1 MEKLFTSLG
10 LMSGTSMDGID
21 ASVIKSDGKREFTII
36 YDKYFKYSDKL
47 HDNLVNLR
55 DMILREDDL
64 ETNSKNLKIIEREI
78 TVFHAEIVNS
88 IISSL
93 NDKVE
98 LIGFH
103 GQTIYHNSKSKISK
117 QLGDGY
123 LLSQLTKKSVIYD
136 FRKND
141 LKNGGEGAPLSPIY
155 HNAIVNKYLKH
166 ELEKKKIFILNI
178 GGISNVTKTAK
189 WNNLHDED
197 LKITAKDI
205 GPGNCLID
213 EWIRKNSNK
222 NFDEN
227 GMYAFS
233 GNTDK
238 LILNQALEIFE
249 YNKNS
254 NKSLDI
260 KDFDL
265 SFVRGLSI
273 EDGAS
278 TLTDFTSEIIS
289 RFIINESN
297 ANSIWIICGGGRKNN
312 YLMRS
317 IKKNINN
324 SNKKIF
330 INLSEDYNINGD
342 FVESQ
347 AFAYLAI
354 RSFLKLPISFP
365 KTTYCQ
371 KPLIGGTLVS
381 NY

>member
-103 GQTIYHNSKSKISK
+103 GQTIYHNSKNKISK

-166 ELEKKKIFILNI
+166 ELEKKK
-178 GGISNVTKTAK
+178 
-189 WNNLHDED
+189 
-197 LKITAKDI
+197 
-205 GPGNCLID
+205 
-213 EWIRKNSNK
+213 
-222 NFDEN
+222 
-227 GMYAFS
+227 
-233 GNTDK
+233 
-238 LILNQALEIFE
+238 
-249 YNKNS
+249 
-254 NKSLDI
+254 
-260 KDFDL
+260 
-265 SFVRGLSI
+265 
-273 EDGAS
+273 
-278 TLTDFTSEIIS
+278 
-289 RFIINESN
+289 
-297 ANSIWIICGGGRKNN
+297 
-312 YLMRS
+312 YL
-317 IKKNINN
+317 
-324 SNKKIF
+324 F
-330 INLSEDYNINGD
+330 
-342 FVESQ
+342 
-347 AFAYLAI
+347 
-354 RSFLKLPISFP
+354 
-365 KTTYCQ
+365 
-371 KPLIGGTLVS
+371 
-381 NY
+381 